1 MRQSPVDYRMT
12 DDHPN
17 SLEDAGGQWLEGTDV
32 PTFWVPAAGGLGV
45 VLFVRAGEFDEPLAL
60 TGVTEIALRA
70 AIAALPPGHS
80 VGELR
85 IGGTLSTI
93 GVSGDEGDVRET
105 LRLLAATLSEPREDR
120 IRAELQRARARVD
133 QRVSGLREL
142 HLTRRFGS
150 RGPGAADLPQ
160 YGPFKAEVA
169 DVLQVARRAFVD
181 GNVAL
186 LVLGEEPPDLSFELR
201 PGSRR
206 AVPRPN
212 GDLELPARMKGGS
225 GGVSASMELPDALP
239 GRLAFRLLMSR
250 LETRGTSGDLAAGV
264 EQVGDRDVIATIHA
278 PVTDAF
284 IETAGAA
291 IVQETSAIAQTP
303 PPSDELRDVSAA
315 WLADASAT
323 PYAFGWFVVS
333 QMLLGV
339 RLESRADLV
348 DRLWEI
354 EPEDVSLSAG
364 LMTKTMLLLLPD
376 GAEIADEL
384 IPERGLPGSPE
395 RIQGTRYRP
404 VGGGIG
410 WAAHARGELFV
421 GDEGVS
427 QVTRSGAVHT
437 VRFDDLELVIDYD
450 DRVVGLVGSRS
461 WLQVDP
467 RLWRSGDDAR
477 TTILDHVPGDRVV
490 PLPKGEQARLAD
502 ELTIEHER
510 QAARRNLGKAVAIA
524 AGTLAFIGLLALWAS
539 GRDEP
544 KPLANC
550 AMVTS
555 GRATPVDC
563 SSADAQSRLL
573 ATMSFDGSAVGS
585 CPLVTDD
592 IVPMVDSVTDYACLR
607 RLRPPHPGDPGRGGG
622 VLRAGD
628 CVADPAA
635 GPPGQEAPCGS
646 ARNWATVSATAANPA
661 HCPRPA
667 VDYLTRPSDS
677 LKPIVCLA
685 RGPGVLTPGNCV
697 TDQSVTQLL
706 EVGCGSPAAAFRVVA
721 RVAAPGSCASGGEP
735 VLLPRALPKAAVAC
749 LRRH

>member
-1 MRQSPVDYRMT
+1 
-12 DDHPN
+12 
-17 SLEDAGGQWLEGTDV
+17 
-32 PTFWVPAAGGLGV
+32 
-45 VLFVRAGEFDEPLAL
+45 
-60 TGVTEIALRA
+60 
-70 AIAALPPGHS
+70 
-80 VGELR
+80 
-85 IGGTLSTI
+85 
-93 GVSGDEGDVRET
+93 
-105 LRLLAATLSEPREDR
+105 
-120 IRAELQRARARVD
+120 VD
-133 QRVSGLREL
+133 QRASGLREL
-142 HLTRRFGS
+142 HLARRFGS
-150 RGPGAADLPQ
+150 RGPGAAELPQ

-225 GGVSASMELPDALP
+225 GGVSASMELPDSLP

-291 IVQETSAIAQTP
+291 IVQETAAIAQTP
-303 PPSDELRDVSAA
+303 PPSDELRNVSAA

-404 VGGGIG
+404 VGAGIG

-437 VRFDDLELVIDYD
+437 VRFDDLELVIEYD
-450 DRVVGLVGSRS
+450 DGVVGLVGSRS

-550 AMVTS
+550 ATVAN

-563 SSADAQSRLL
+563 SSAGAQSRLL
-573 ATMSFDGSAVGS
+573 ATMLFDGSAVGS
-585 CPLVTDD
+585 CPLVADD
-592 IVPMVDSVTDYACLR
+592 IVPMVDSVTDYACLQ

-635 GPPGQEAPCGS
+635 GPPGQEAPCRS

-661 HCPRPA
+661 HCPSPA

-677 LKPIVCLA
+677 LKPIVCLT
-685 RGPGVLTPGNCV
+685 RGPGVLTPGDCV

-721 RVAAPGSCASGGEP
+721 RVAARGRCRSHDESAL
-735 VLLPRALPKAAVAC
+735 VAQALPRAAVAC
-749 LRRH
+749 LRRL